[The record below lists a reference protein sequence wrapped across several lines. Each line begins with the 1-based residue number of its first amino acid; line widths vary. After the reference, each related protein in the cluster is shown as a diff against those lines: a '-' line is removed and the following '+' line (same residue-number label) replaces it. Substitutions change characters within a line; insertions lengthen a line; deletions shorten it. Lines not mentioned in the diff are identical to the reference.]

1 MMKRFS
7 TDFLTASGSFVLGFA
22 SAFDPSGTFFLR
34 NSSET
39 PEEAD
44 SIAIYNDFAMIG
56 QDICDTLANNP
67 LPTHDSR

>member
-1 MMKRFS
+1 MKRFS

-39 PEEAD
+39 SEEAD
-44 SIAIYNDFAMIG
+44 SVAIYSDFAMIG
-56 QDICDTLANNP
+56 QDIRDIIARNP
-67 LPTHDSR
+67 LPAAHDS